1 MPVFNFYIVTTKDVI
16 FEKALVLFSENGY
29 TATSIRNIC
38 AEVGIKES
46 SFYNHYKSKD
56 QLLDAIFDSF
66 NNALLSNA
74 VSNEQLDLLTTRF
87 SLKEMLLDGLKQYI
101 GIWENP
107 TAAQMWF
114 VVSMEQY
121 RNPKAGQI
129 IIAESNRRISR
140 TAYTFEQF
148 QKKGKMKQGD
158 PLTLANL
165 YSFSIRSLHLDYGL
179 KKLYNRD
186 HEQSFQSMQAVSEL
200 FCTQWGL

>member
-1 MPVFNFYIVTTKDVI
+1 MTTKEII
-16 FEKALVLFSENGY
+16 FEKALILFAANGY

-38 AEVGIKES
+38 SEVGIKES

-56 QLLDAIFDSF
+56 MLLDAIFESF
-66 NNALLSNA
+66 NNALLSKA
-74 VSNEQLDLLTTRF
+74 LSDEQLDLLTTQF
-87 SLKEMLLDGLKQYI
+87 TLKEMLLNGLKQYI

-107 TAAQMWF
+107 TASQMWF

-121 RNPKAGQI
+121 RNSKAGHI
-129 IIAESNRRISR
+129 VIDESKRRILR
-140 TAYTFEQF
+140 TAYTFELF

-179 KKLYNRD
+179 KKLYNND
-186 HEQSFQSMQAVSEL
+186 PEQSWKSMQEVCNL
-200 FCTQWGL
+200 FCNHWEL

>member
-1 MPVFNFYIVTTKDVI
+1 MSTKEII
-16 FEKALVLFSENGY
+16 FEKALIQFSENGY
-29 TATSIRNIC
+29 SATSIRNIC

-46 SFYNHYKSKD
+46 SFYNHYKSKE

-66 NNALLSNA
+66 NKALLSNA
-74 VSNEQLDLLTTRF
+74 VSDEQLDLLTTQF
-87 SLKEMLLDGLKQYI
+87 SLKEMLQNGLKQYI

-121 RNPKAGQI
+121 RNPKAGKI
-129 IIAESNRRISR
+129 IIEESNRRISR
-140 TAYTFEQF
+140 TAYTFELF

-158 PLTLANL
+158 SLVLANL

-179 KKLYNRD
+179 KKLYNYD
-186 HEQSFQSMQAVSEL
+186 HEQSYKSMQDVCDL
-200 FCTQWGL
+200 FCNQWES

>member
-1 MPVFNFYIVTTKDVI
+1 MATKEII
-16 FEKALVLFSENGY
+16 FEKALSLFSENGY

-66 NNALLSNA
+66 NKALLSNA
-74 VSNEQLDLLTTRF
+74 VSDEQLDLLTTQF
-87 SLKEMLLDGLKQYI
+87 SLKEMLQNGLKQYI

-121 RNPKAGQI
+121 RNPKAGKI
-129 IIAESNRRISR
+129 IIEESNRRISR
-140 TAYTFEQF
+140 TAYTFELF
-148 QKKGKMKQGD
+148 QKKGKMKQGN
-158 PLTLANL
+158 PLILANL

-179 KKLYNRD
+179 KKLYNYD
-186 HEQSFQSMQAVSEL
+186 HEQSYKSMQDVCDL
-200 FCTQWGL
+200 FCNQWES

>member
-1 MPVFNFYIVTTKDVI
+1 MATKEII
-16 FEKALVLFSENGY
+16 FEKALMLFSENGY
-29 TATSIRNIC
+29 TATSIRHIC

-46 SFYNHYKSKD
+46 SFYNHYKGKD

-66 NNALLSNA
+66 SKALLSNA
-74 VSNEQLDLLTTRF
+74 VSNEQLDLLTTQF
-87 SLKEMLLDGLKQYI
+87 SLKEMLQNGLTQYL

-121 RNPKAGQI
+121 RNSKAGQI
-129 IIAESNRRISR
+129 IIDESNRRMSR

-179 KKLYNRD
+179 KKLYNQD
-186 HEQSFQSMQAVSEL
+186 YEQSYKAMVAVSDL

>member
-1 MPVFNFYIVTTKDVI
+1 MATKEII
-16 FEKALVLFSENGY
+16 FEKALMLFSENGY
-29 TATSIRNIC
+29 TATSIRHIC

-46 SFYNHYKSKD
+46 SFYNHYKGKD

-66 NNALLSNA
+66 SKALLSNA
-74 VSNEQLDLLTTRF
+74 VSNEQLDLLTTQF
-87 SLKEMLLDGLKQYI
+87 SLKEMLQTGLIQYL

-121 RNPKAGQI
+121 RNSKAGQI
-129 IIAESNRRISR
+129 IIDESNRRMSR

-179 KKLYNRD
+179 KKLYNQD
-186 HEQSFQSMQAVSEL
+186 YEQSYKAMVSVSDL
-200 FCTQWGL
+200 FCTQWGI

>member
-1 MPVFNFYIVTTKDVI
+1 MATKEII
-16 FEKALVLFSENGY
+16 FEKALILFSENGY
-29 TATSIRNIC
+29 SATSIRNIC

-46 SFYNHYKSKD
+46 SFYNHYKSKE

-66 NNALLSNA
+66 NKALLSNA
-74 VSNEQLDLLTTRF
+74 VSDEQLDLLTTQF
-87 SLKEMLLDGLKQYI
+87 SLKEMLQNGLKQYI

-121 RNPKAGQI
+121 RNPKAGKI
-129 IIAESNRRISR
+129 IIEESNRRISR

-148 QKKGKMKQGD
+148 QIKGKMKKGD
-158 PLTLANL
+158 PFVLANL

-179 KKLYNRD
+179 KKLYNQD
-186 HEQSFQSMQAVSEL
+186 YEQSFQSMQAVSEL
-200 FCTQWGL
+200 FCDQWEL

>member
-1 MPVFNFYIVTTKDVI
+1 MATKEII
-16 FEKALVLFSENGY
+16 FEKALIMFSENGY

-38 AEVGIKES
+38 AQVGIKES

-56 QLLDAIFDSF
+56 KLLDAIFESF
-66 NNALLSNA
+66 RHALLSNA
-74 VSNEQLDLLTTRF
+74 VTNEQLDQLTSQFT
-87 SLKEMLLDGLKQYI
+87 LKEMLLDGLEQYI

-121 RNPKAGQI
+121 RNAKAGQI
-129 IIAESNRRISR
+129 IIDESNRRIAR

-186 HEQSFQSMQAVSEL
+186 HEQSFKSMKAVSEL

>member
-1 MPVFNFYIVTTKDVI
+1 MDIQPLQFDIFVLKLELRKALFIITTK
-16 FEKALVLFSENGY
+16 AR
-29 TATSIRNIC
+29 TSCLMPYLKVSDR
-38 AEVGIKES
+38 
-46 SFYNHYKSKD
+46 
-56 QLLDAIFDSF
+56 
-66 NNALLSNA
+66 ALLSNA
-74 VSNEQLDLLTTRF
+74 VSNEQLDLLTTQF
-87 SLKEMLLDGLKQYI
+87 SLKEMLQNGLKQYI

-121 RNPKAGQI
+121 RNSKAGQI
-129 IIAESNRRISR
+129 IIDESNRRISR

-179 KKLYNRD
+179 KKLYNQD
-186 HEQSFQSMQAVSEL
+186 YEQSFKSMLAVSEL
-200 FCTQWGL
+200 FCAQWGL

>member
-1 MPVFNFYIVTTKDVI
+1 MATKEII
-16 FEKALVLFSENGY
+16 FEKALILFSENGY

-66 NNALLSNA
+66 NRAILSQA
-74 VSNEQLDLLTTRF
+74 VSDEQLDIMTTQF
-87 SLKEMLLDGLKQYI
+87 TLHEMLSNGLEQYI
-101 GIWENP
+101 SIWENP

-121 RNPKAGQI
+121 RNSRAGQI
-129 IIAESNRRISR
+129 IIDESNRRISR
-140 TAYTFEQF
+140 SAYTFEQF
-148 QKKGKMKQGD
+148 QKKGKMRQGD

-165 YSFSIRSLHLDYGL
+165 YTFSIRSLHLDYGL
-179 KKLYNRD
+179 KKLYNQD
-186 HEQSFQSMQAVSEL
+186 HEQSYKSMQSVCDL
-200 FCTQWGL
+200 FCYQWEL

>member
-1 MPVFNFYIVTTKDVI
+1 MATKEII
-16 FEKALVLFSENGY
+16 FEKALILFSENGY

-66 NNALLSNA
+66 NKALLSNA
-74 VSNEQLDLLTTRF
+74 VTNEQLDLLTTQF
-87 SLKEMLLDGLKQYI
+87 SLKEMLLNGLKQYI

-107 TAAQMWF
+107 TSAQMWF

-121 RNPKAGQI
+121 RNSKAGRI
-129 IIAESNRRISR
+129 IIDESNRRISK

-148 QKKGKMKQGD
+148 QKKGKMKAGD

-179 KKLYNRD
+179 KKLYNQD
-186 HEQSFQSMQAVSEL
+186 YEQSYKSMQAVSEL
-200 FCTQWGL
+200 FCAQWGL

>member
-1 MPVFNFYIVTTKDVI
+1 MATKEII
-16 FEKALVLFSENGY
+16 FEKALMLFSENGY
-29 TATSIRNIC
+29 TATSIRHIC
-38 AEVGIKES
+38 SEVGIKES
-46 SFYNHYKSKD
+46 SFYNHYKGKD

-66 NNALLSNA
+66 NKALLSNA
-74 VSNEQLDLLTTRF
+74 VSNEQLDLLTTQLT
-87 SLKEMLLDGLKQYI
+87 LKEMLQNGLKQYI

-121 RNPKAGQI
+121 RNSKAGQI
-129 IIAESNRRISR
+129 IIDESNKRISR

-158 PLTLANL
+158 PLVLANL

-179 KKLYNRD
+179 KKLYNQD
-186 HEQSFQSMQAVSEL
+186 YEQSFKSMLAVSEL
-200 FCTQWGL
+200 FCTQWGV

>member
-1 MPVFNFYIVTTKDVI
+1 MATKEII
-16 FEKALVLFSENGY
+16 FEKALMLFSENGY
-29 TATSIRNIC
+29 TATSIRHIC
-38 AEVGIKES
+38 SDVGIKES
-46 SFYNHYKSKD
+46 SFYNHYKGKD

-66 NNALLSNA
+66 NKALLSNA
-74 VSNEQLDLLTTRF
+74 VSNEQLDLLTTQF
-87 SLKEMLLDGLKQYI
+87 SLKEMLLNGLKQYI

-107 TAAQMWF
+107 TASQMWF

-121 RNPKAGQI
+121 RNSKAGQI
-129 IIAESNRRISR
+129 IIDESNRRISR

-148 QKKGKMKQGD
+148 QRKGKMKQGD

-179 KKLYNRD
+179 KKLYNYD
-186 HEQSFQSMQAVSEL
+186 HEKSYKSMLAVCDL